1 MYPLIDEHREAYMTH
16 RVSNTARSLLSLAAM
31 GGLMG
36 GASLVNAQSA
46 DAGTGAAVAAQQAY
60 NAEIASCNNAG
71 YPAPQRESCVRD
83 AGLRLDRF
91 RGAPAVPEP
100 EATADGRAIVMT
112 PSTASSS
119 LRGST
124 TTTTSDGRA
133 TVVVPA
139 LQAKP

>member
-1 MYPLIDEHREAYMTH
+1 
-16 RVSNTARSLLSLAAM
+16 M
-31 GGLMG
+31 GCNSM
-36 GASLVNAQSA
+36 ANAQSA
-46 DAGTGAAVAAQQAY
+46 DAFSTPDVVAQQAY
-60 NAEIASCNNAG
+60 NADIASCNNAG

-91 RGAPAVPEP
+91 RGVPAVPVP

-112 PSTASSS
+112 PSSASTS
-119 LRGST
+119 LRAST

-139 LQAKP
+139 SQATH